1 MDWIEVIYDRR
12 GGQGVNVNVER
23 EGVFIYCIYL
33 SYVIMIN
40 INLDVLCYLQIFN
53 FKSENLNI
61 VYFK

>member
-1 MDWIEVIYDRR
+1 MYS
-12 GGQGVNVNVER
+12 VER
-23 EGVFIYCIYL
+23 EGVFIYCIYF

-53 FKSENLNI
+53 FKSENINI